1 MVKAF
6 EKQIETI
13 EDQGK
18 KQVETSKTLKS
29 NNQLTIEDVI
39 SDNALKNEEAK
50 RELDRIKEVEKNVV
64 REKLINE
71 KNEYTYSFK
80 NFQTIKTFSI

>member
-6 EKQIETI
+6 EKQIKTI